1 MRFPAR
7 KVGALT
13 VSLKV
18 RWSCP
23 WSMSKVKAVKFG
35 GLVSGINSSGGTNM
49 NSVSDLPAV
58 SVSPCLTV
66 ISTVER
72 RVLLALVARSR
83 SSLIEFRS
91 SSENC
96 TTSQKWTLEMA
107 RVPAVKEKRSTLFIL
122 LVK

>member
-1 MRFPAR
+1 MRLLVS

-23 WSMSKVKAVKFG
+23 WSMSRVKPVKLG
-35 GLVSGINSSGGTNM
+35 GLVSGMNSIGVTNM
-49 NSVSDLPAV
+49 NSIRDLPAV
-58 SVSPCLTV
+58 SVSACLAV

-83 SSLIEFRS
+83 SSLIAFRS
-91 SSENC
+91 SAENC
-96 TTSQKWTLEMA
+96 TTSQKWIPEIG
-107 RVPAVKEKRSTLFIL
+107 RVSAVKE
-122 LVK
+122 